1 MCVLENGDVRGAR
14 RTRPLQK
21 AARAPV
27 GRVHVFGGRE
37 LARKVVDDRST
48 MAAHGVAH
56 ATVPVNGDG
65 ALAGHVVVVSRGVVD
80 EETDGDLL
88 RDAGREAAA
97 AVAELSDRT
106 DQAIVDT
113 ARQAV
118 RRIFGRALGFKPVTM
133 VTVVRVKR

>member
-1 MCVLENGDVRGAR
+1 VY
-14 RTRPLQK
+14 
-21 AARAPV
+21 
-27 GRVHVFGGRE
+27 VFGGRE
-37 LARKVVDDRST
+37 LGRKVVDDRCT

-56 ATVPVNGDG
+56 ATVPVGADG

-80 EETDGDLL
+80 EEVDGELL

-97 AVAELSDRT
+97 AVAELSERT